1 MKLKRII
8 AALLAAAITVSS
20 IAPEA
25 FAEISGAGGTSTVN
39 VSADP
44 ASGGSDKAEESGKT
58 VLSSEPGEGESD
70 YTYNA
75 LDDGTIEITGYSGS
89 AENIVIPAQID
100 GKSVT
105 RIGNNAFEKSSA
117 KEIVIPDSVTEI
129 GSQAFSGCGKLTGV
143 SIPNSVTTIRDRAFF
158 DCNSLASIT
167 IPDSV
172 TDIELQAF
180 CNCTSLKSVTIP
192 ASVTDI
198 GDEAFGY
205 YFNDIDESE
214 IKKVDGFKI
223 NYVKN
228 TYGHYYATKNGFSD
242 EDCLFT
248 NELNDGTLEISK
260 YVGNSATYEI
270 PGEIDG
276 KKVIRIGNSAFID
289 CTELTSVTIPDGV
302 TDIRWRAFYNC
313 VSLKSVTIPKSVTH
327 IDNYAFGYYD
337 DSDSFETKKIDGFKI
352 NYVKNTYGHM
362 YALKNGFTDEA
373 CLLTHE
379 LGNGTLEI
387 TEYVGNSATY
397 VIPSEIDGKKVTQI
411 GYDAFNDCTELTS
424 ITIPDGVT
432 CIGNSSF
439 SDCTSLEMVTIPNSV
454 TQIYSRAFYN
464 CTSLKEVTIP
474 ASVTDIGDEAFGY
487 YYDRDSWKEKKVDGF
502 KINYVNNTR
511 GHWYAIKN
519 GFTDGDCFVVNELD
533 DGTVEITGYAGN
545 SATCVIP
552 DEIHGKKV
560 TRISDSAFIYRTE
573 LTSVTIPDSVK
584 YIFDRAFS
592 NCTSLETVTIPN
604 SVTDIYSSAFY
615 NCTSLKEVTIPA
627 SVTDIGDEAF
637 GYYSDIDGSEIKKV
651 DGFKINY
658 VKNTYGHYY
667 ATKNGFSD
675 EDCLLTNELDDG
687 TLEISNYA
695 GNSATYEIPGEIDGK
710 KVVRI
715 GDYAFSDCT
724 ELTSVTIPDS
734 VTDIRWRA
742 FYNCV
747 SLKSV
752 TIPKSV
758 THIDNY
764 AFGYYDDSD
773 SFETKKIDGFKI
785 NYVKNTYGHMYAL
798 KNGFTD
804 EACFLTNE
812 LDDGTLEISN
822 YAGNS
827 ATCVIPSEIDGK
839 KVTQIGYNAFNGCTE
854 LTSITIPDGVT
865 HIYPRAFYNC
875 TSLKEVAIPASA
887 TSIGN
892 EAFGYYYD
900 RDSSETKKADG
911 FKINYVNNTQG
922 HWYAIKNG
930 FTDGAC
936 FVVNELDD
944 GTVGITGYAGNSATC
959 VIPDEIHGKKVT
971 RISDSAFIYRTELT
985 SVTIPDSVKYIF
997 DRAFSNCTSLETVTI
1012 PNSVTDIYSSA
1023 FYNCTSLKEVTIP
1036 ASVTDI
1042 GDKAFGYYRYEDTWE
1057 LKKVDGFKINYVK
1070 NTYGHYYATENGFTD
1085 EACLLTN
1092 ELNDGTLKISQYVG
1106 NSATSATY
1114 VIPGEINGK
1123 KVTQIGNS
1131 AFTVCTSLTSVTI
1144 PDGVTSIDEAAFW
1157 GCTSLTSVTIP
1168 DSVTSIKSKAFF
1180 KCTSLKSVTIPASV
1194 TNIGD
1199 YALGYYEIYNTDS
1212 CEWEMY
1218 KVDGFKINY
1227 VKDTYGHM
1235 YALKNGFTDEAC
1247 LLTNEL
1253 DDGTLEITKYVGN
1266 SATYVIPGEID
1277 GKKVTKIG
1285 DSAFKGCTELTS
1297 ITIPDGVT
1305 DIGNNAFSGCTS
1317 LETVTI
1323 PASVT
1328 YVGNSAFYG
1337 CTSLKSVTIPESV
1350 TYIGGYAFAECYSLK
1365 YADIPANVSGIG
1377 ASPFYN
1383 CRSLENINTDEA
1395 NKWYTTVDGVLY
1407 DKDKTEL
1414 INYPAGKKDSSYVI
1428 PEGIRTIREKAF
1440 YGCLNLCELT
1450 IPDSVTEIESGAFEC
1465 SSLISDEYGTIKY
1478 VDGWV
1483 VGSGHTA
1490 NVVLKDGTRG
1500 IAFEAFSCDEIIE
1513 KVTMPD
1519 TVKYINA
1526 YAFENC
1532 TNLSEVLLSSSL
1544 ENIENGAFLNCMKL
1558 ADIVIPDSV
1567 ISISSDAFYNTA
1579 LLDKQ
1584 NTPVKYVGKWVIAA
1598 EDCDKIV
1605 IKDGTKC
1612 IANNAFSSC
1621 TSLTDI
1627 TIPDSVTMIG
1637 DYAFGNCNSLTEI
1650 KIPNNVKS
1658 IGRCVFWFCESLKKV
1673 TIPDSVTMIGDM
1685 AFVGCT
1691 SLTDITIPGSVTM
1704 IGDAAFNGCASLKDI
1719 TIPGSV
1725 TMIGNAAF
1733 GGCTSLTDITISD
1746 GVTSIG
1752 DSAFYNCPKLINVT
1766 IPDSVTNIGD
1776 YAFGFDENDEKIDGF
1791 KIYCYGGTA
1800 GEQYAKDNGFEY
1812 KILECKVHKFGEW
1825 TITQEASCTK
1835 DGEKVRV
1842 CSLCNKTETETIPAE
1857 GHTEVVDK
1865 AVAAT
1870 CTKTGLTEGIH
1881 CSVCNAVIKAQEVV
1895 PATGKHSFGDWKTT
1909 KAATCTATGTKTKT
1923 CSVCGKVE
1931 TQTIKALG
1939 HKYSTTWTTDK
1950 AATCGAAGSK
1960 SHHCTRCGAKKDVT
1974 AIPATGKHDFNNWK
1988 TTKAAT
1994 YTATGTKTK
2003 TCKVCKKTE
2012 TATIAKLTLAK
2023 VGGFK
2028 VKAKDSTSITL
2039 QWNKNNSASGYIIEV
2054 YNGKTWSQVTKI
2066 AKNSTLTYKVTKL
2079 SASKTYQ
2086 YRIKAYKTEGKAT
2099 AYSANSATLSVNTNP
2114 TNMSGFKAKAKSYNS
2129 ITLQWNKNTSATGY
2143 ELQKWD
2149 GKKWVSLTKINKNS
2163 TTTYTVKSLKAS
2175 TTYKYRIRAYK
2186 TIGKATQYS
2195 GYSATLSVNTNPT
2208 NMSGF
2213 KAKSKTATSI
2223 TLQWNK
2229 NTSATGYELQKWDG
2243 KKWVTLTKI
2252 NKNSTT
2258 TYTVKSLKASTTY
2271 KYRIRAYKTIGK
2283 ATQYSAYT
2291 TTLSVNTN
2299 PTNMGGFKAKSK
2311 SYNSITLQWNK
2322 NASATGYELQKWD
2335 GKKWVSLTKIAKN
2348 STTTYTVK
2356 GLKASTTYKY
2366 RIRAYKT
2373 IGKATQYSAYTATLS
2388 VNTNPSNM
2396 SGFKAKAKSYNSI
2409 TLQWNK
2415 NTSATGYE
2423 LQKWDGKK
2431 WVTLTKISKNSTT
2444 TYTVKSLKAST
2455 TYKYRIRAYKT
2466 IGKTTQYS
2474 AYTATLSVNT
2484 NPYNMSGF
2492 KAKSTA
2498 KTSVTLQ
2505 WNKNTSATGY
2515 EIQKWNGKKWVSAA
2529 KVTKNSTVTSTV
2541 KSLKKNTSYKFRVRA
2556 YKTIG
2561 KATQYSSW
2569 SGTLTV
2575 KTKK

>member
-1 MKLKRII
+1 MKVKRLT
-8 AALLAAAITVSS
+8 AAILAAAITVSS

-25 FAEISGAGGTSTVN
+25 LAEISGAGGTSTVN
-39 VSADP
+39 ESADP
-44 ASGGSDKAEESGKT
+44 ASGGSDKAEEPGKT
-58 VLSSEPGEGESD
+58 VSASEPGEGESD

-143 SIPNSVTTIRDRAFF
+143 SIPNSVTMIRDRAFF

-242 EDCLFT
+242 EDCLLT
-248 NELNDGTLEISK
+248 NELDDGTLEISN
-260 YVGNSATYEI
+260 YAGNSATYEI

-276 KKVIRIGNSAFID
+276 KKVVRIGDYAFSD
-289 CTELTSVTIPDGV
+289 CTELTSVTIPDSV

-313 VSLKSVTIPKSVTH
+313 VSLKSVTIPKSVTY
-327 IDNYAFGYYD
+327 IDSYAFGYYY
-337 DSDSFETKKIDGFKI
+337 DSDSFATKKIDGFKI

-379 LGNGTLEI
+379 LYDGTLEI

-397 VIPSEIDGKKVTQI
+397 VIPSEIDGKRVTQI

-424 ITIPDGVT
+424 ITISDGVT
-432 CIGNSSF
+432 IIGNSAF
-439 SDCTSLEMVTIPNSV
+439 SDCTSLETVTIPNSV
-454 TQIYSRAFYN
+454 TQIYTRAFYN

-519 GFTDGDCFVVNELD
+519 GFTDGTCFVVNELD
-533 DGTVEITGYAGN
+533 DGTAEITGYAGN

-560 TRISDSAFIYRTE
+560 TRIGNSAFKDRTE
-573 LTSVTIPDSVK
+573 LTSVTIPDGVT
-584 YIFDRAFS
+584 YIVDCAFFG
-592 NCTSLETVTIPN
+592 CTSLETVTIPN
-604 SVTDIYSSAFY
+604 SVINICSSAFY

-627 SVTDIGDEAF
+627 SVTYIGDEAF

-758 THIDNY
+758 TYIDSY
-764 AFGYYDDSD
+764 AFGYYYDSD
-773 SFETKKIDGFKI
+773 SFATKKIDGFKI

-804 EACFLTNE
+804 EACLLTNE
-812 LDDGTLEISN
+812 LDDGTLEITK
-822 YAGNS
+822 YVGNS

-839 KVTQIGYNAFNGCTE
+839 KVTQIGYNAFSSRTE

-865 HIYPRAFYNC
+865 IIGNSAFSDCTSLETVTIPNSVTQIYPRAFYNC
-875 TSLKEVAIPASA
+875 TSLKEVAIPASV
-887 TSIGN
+887 TVIRD

-900 RDSSETKKADG
+900 TDSSETKKADG

-936 FVVNELDD
+936 FVVNELGD
-944 GTVGITGYAGNSATC
+944 GTVEITGYAGNSATC
-959 VIPDEIHGKKVT
+959 VIPNEIDGKKVT
-971 RISDSAFIYRTELT
+971 KIGENAFRDRTELT
-985 SVTIPDSVKYIF
+985 SVTIPDGVKYIF

-1012 PNSVTDIYSSA
+1012 PNSVTDIYSGA

-1042 GDKAFGYYRYEDTWE
+1042 GNMAFGYYYDRDSSEI
-1057 LKKVDGFKINYVK
+1057 KKVDGFKINYVK

-1092 ELNDGTLKISQYVG
+1092 ELNDGTREISKYAG
-1106 NSATSATY
+1106 NGATC

-1123 KVTQIGNS
+1123 KVTKIGDN
-1131 AFTVCTSLTSVTI
+1131 AFIDCTELTSVTI
-1144 PDGVTSIDEAAFW
+1144 PDGVTSIDETAFL

-1180 KCTSLKSVTIPASV
+1180 NCTSLKSVTIPASV
-1194 TNIGD
+1194 TNINIGD

-1227 VKDTYGHM
+1227 VKNTYGHM

-1253 DDGTLEITKYVGN
+1253 DDGTLEITKYAGN
-1266 SATYVIPGEID
+1266 SATCVIPSEID
-1277 GKKVTKIG
+1277 GKKVTEIG

-1305 DIGNNAFSGCTS
+1305 GIGNKAFSDCTS

-1328 YVGNSAFYG
+1328 YVRDSAFYG

-1377 ASPFYN
+1377 LSPFCN
-1383 CRSLENINTDEA
+1383 CRSLENINIDEA

-1544 ENIENGAFLNCMKL
+1544 ENIESGVFFNCMKL

-1567 ISISSDAFYNTA
+1567 ISITSDAFYNTA

-1584 NTPVKYVGKWVIAA
+1584 NTPVKYAGKWVIAA
-1598 EDCDKIV
+1598 EDRDKIV
-1605 IKDGTKC
+1605 IKDGTKG
-1612 IANNAFSSC
+1612 IANNAFSGCTSLTDITIPDSVTKIGDYAFSNCNSLTEIKIPNKVKSIGGRVFWFCESLKNVTIPDSVTMIGDMAFVGCKSLTDITIPGSVTMIGDMAFSGCKSLTDITIPDSVTMIGDAAFANCTSLTDITIPGSVTMIGDHVFAGCTSLTDITIPGSVTMIGNAAFSSC

-1627 TIPDSVTMIG
+1627 TIPDSVT
-1637 DYAFGNCNSLTEI
+1637 
-1650 KIPNNVKS
+1650 S
-1658 IGRCVFWFCESLKKV
+1658 IG
-1673 TIPDSVTMIGDM
+1673 G
-1685 AFVGCT
+1685 
-1691 SLTDITIPGSVTM
+1691 
-1704 IGDAAFNGCASLKDI
+1704 
-1719 TIPGSV
+1719 
-1725 TMIGNAAF
+1725 
-1733 GGCTSLTDITISD
+1733 
-1746 GVTSIG
+1746 
-1752 DSAFYNCPKLINVT
+1752 SAFYNCPKLLDVT

-1825 TITQEASCTK
+1825 TITEEASCTK

-1842 CSLCNKTETETIPAE
+1842 CSLCNKTETETIPAA
-1857 GHTEVVDK
+1857 GHTEVIDK

-1881 CSVCNAVIKAQEVV
+1881 CSVCNAVIKAQETV
-1895 PATGKHSFGDWKTT
+1895 PAKGHKYVDTVVKPTY
-1909 KAATCTATGTKTKT
+1909 TAKGYTLHK
-1923 CSVCGKVE
+1923 CSVCGE
-1931 TQTIKALG
+1931 S
-1939 HKYSTTWTTDK
+1939 Y
-1950 AATCGAAGSK
+1950 
-1960 SHHCTRCGAKKDVT
+1960 KD
-1974 AIPATGKHDFNNWK
+1974 
-1988 TTKAAT
+1988 T
-1994 YTATGTKTK
+1994 YT
-2003 TCKVCKKTE
+2003 
-2012 TATIAKLTLAK
+2012 AKLTLAK
-2023 VGGFK
+2023 VTGVKLGGR
-2028 VKAKDSTSITL
+2028 AADAL
-2039 QWNKNNSASGYIIEV
+2039 
-2054 YNGKTWSQVTKI
+2054 
-2066 AKNSTLTYKVTKL
+2066 
-2079 SASKTYQ
+2079 
-2086 YRIKAYKTEGKAT
+2086 RINWT
-2099 AYSANSATLSVNTNP
+2099 
-2114 TNMSGFKAKAKSYNS
+2114 
-2129 ITLQWNKNTSATGY
+2129 KNTSADGY
-2143 ELQKWD
+2143 IVEMYQ
-2149 GKKWVSLTKINKNS
+2149 GNKWVRVGKITNNS
-2163 TTTYTVKSLKAS
+2163 TTTFRKAGLSAS
-2175 TTYKYRIRAYK
+2175 TVYKFRVKAYK
-2186 TIGKATQYS
+2186 MSGKTAVY
-2195 GYSATLSVNTNPT
+2195 GAYSATVAARTNPSVMT
-2208 NMSGF
+2208 G
-2213 KAKSKTATSI
+2213 AKLGGRAADA
-2223 TLQWNK
+2223 LR
-2229 NTSATGYELQKWDG
+2229 
-2243 KKWVTLTKI
+2243 I
-2252 NKNSTT
+2252 NWS
-2258 TYTVKSLKASTTY
+2258 
-2271 KYRIRAYKTIGK
+2271 
-2283 ATQYSAYT
+2283 
-2291 TTLSVNTN
+2291 
-2299 PTNMGGFKAKSK
+2299 
-2311 SYNSITLQWNK
+2311 K
-2322 NASATGYELQKWD
+2322 NASADGYIVEMYQ
-2335 GKKWVSLTKIAKN
+2335 GNKWVRVAKITSNA
-2348 STTTYTVK
+2348 TTTYRAS
-2356 GLKASTTYKY
+2356 GLSAST
-2366 RIRAYKT
+2366 
-2373 IGKATQYSAYTATLS
+2373 
-2388 VNTNPSNM
+2388 V
-2396 SGFKAKAKSYNSI
+2396 
-2409 TLQWNK
+2409 
-2415 NTSATGYE
+2415 
-2423 LQKWDGKK
+2423 
-2431 WVTLTKISKNSTT
+2431 
-2444 TYTVKSLKAST
+2444 
-2455 TYKYRIRAYKT
+2455 
-2466 IGKTTQYS
+2466 
-2474 AYTATLSVNT
+2474 
-2484 NPYNMSGF
+2484 
-2492 KAKSTA
+2492 
-2498 KTSVTLQ
+2498 
-2505 WNKNTSATGY
+2505 
-2515 EIQKWNGKKWVSAA
+2515 
-2529 KVTKNSTVTSTV
+2529 
-2541 KSLKKNTSYKFRVRA
+2541 YKFRVRA
-2556 YKTIG
+2556 YKMSGSTALYGNYSATVAARTNPSVIKGAKLGGRAADALRINWSKNASADGYIVEMYQGNKWVRVAKITSNNTMTFKKSGLKASTVYKFRVRAYKMSGKTALYGNYSATVTARTNPSVMTGVKIAG
-2561 KATQYSSW
+2561 KAKDALRVNWTKNASAQGYIVEMYKGGKWVRVAKITNSNTTTFMKAGLAKNTAYKFRVCAYYM
-2569 SGTLTV
+2569 SG
-2575 KTKK
+2575 KTALYGNYGSVSGKTAAK

>member
-1 MKLKRII
+1 MKVKRLT

-25 FAEISGAGGTSTVN
+25 FAEIGGAGGTSTVN
-39 VSADP
+39 ESTVDTSTDP
-44 ASGGSDKAEESGKT
+44 ASVGSDKTEEPGKT
-58 VLSSEPGEGESD
+58 VSSSEPGEGESD

-242 EDCLFT
+242 EDCL
-248 NELNDGTLEISK
+248 
-260 YVGNSATYEI
+260 
-270 PGEIDG
+270 
-276 KKVIRIGNSAFID
+276 
-289 CTELTSVTIPDGV
+289 
-302 TDIRWRAFYNC
+302 
-313 VSLKSVTIPKSVTH
+313 
-327 IDNYAFGYYD
+327 
-337 DSDSFETKKIDGFKI
+337 
-352 NYVKNTYGHM
+352 
-362 YALKNGFTDEA
+362 
-373 CLLTHE
+373 
-379 LGNGTLEI
+379 
-387 TEYVGNSATY
+387 
-397 VIPSEIDGKKVTQI
+397 
-411 GYDAFNDCTELTS
+411 
-424 ITIPDGVT
+424 
-432 CIGNSSF
+432 
-439 SDCTSLEMVTIPNSV
+439 
-454 TQIYSRAFYN
+454 
-464 CTSLKEVTIP
+464 
-474 ASVTDIGDEAFGY
+474 
-487 YYDRDSWKEKKVDGF
+487 
-502 KINYVNNTR
+502 
-511 GHWYAIKN
+511 
-519 GFTDGDCFVVNELD
+519 
-533 DGTVEITGYAGN
+533 
-545 SATCVIP
+545 
-552 DEIHGKKV
+552 
-560 TRISDSAFIYRTE
+560 
-573 LTSVTIPDSVK
+573 
-584 YIFDRAFS
+584 
-592 NCTSLETVTIPN
+592 
-604 SVTDIYSSAFY
+604 
-615 NCTSLKEVTIPA
+615 
-627 SVTDIGDEAF
+627 
-637 GYYSDIDGSEIKKV
+637 
-651 DGFKINY
+651 
-658 VKNTYGHYY
+658 
-667 ATKNGFSD
+667 
-675 EDCLLTNELDDG
+675 LTNELDDG

-715 GDYAFSDCT
+715 GDSAFIDCT

-758 THIDNY
+758 IDIDNY
-764 AFGYYDDSD
+764 AFGYYYDSD
-773 SFETKKIDGFKI
+773 SFGTKKIDGFKI

-812 LDDGTLEISN
+812 LDDGTLEITK
-822 YAGNS
+822 YVGNS

-839 KVTQIGYNAFNGCTE
+839 KVTQIGYNAFSSRTE

-865 HIYPRAFYNC
+865 IIGNSAFSYCTSLETVTIPNSVTQIYPRAFYDC
-875 TSLKEVAIPASA
+875 TLLKEVTIPASV

-911 FKINYVNNTQG
+911 FKINYVNNTRG

-930 FTDGAC
+930 FTDGTC

-944 GTVGITGYAGNSATC
+944 GTAEITGYAGNSATC

-971 RISDSAFIYRTELT
+971 RIGDSAFIDRTELT
-985 SVTIPDSVKYIF
+985 SVTIPDGVTYIV
-997 DRAFSNCTSLETVTI
+997 DCAFFGCTLLETVTI
-1012 PNSVTDIYSSA
+1012 PNSVTDICWRA
-1023 FYNCTSLKEVTIP
+1023 FYDCVSLKEVTIP
-1036 ASVTDI
+1036 ASVTYI
-1042 GDKAFGYYRYEDTWE
+1042 GDEAFGYYSDIDGSEI
-1057 LKKVDGFKINYVK
+1057 KKVDGFKINYVK
-1070 NTYGHYYATENGFTD
+1070 NTYGHYYATENGFSD

-1092 ELNDGTLKISQYVG
+1092 ELNDGTLEISKYVG

-1123 KVTQIGNS
+1123 KVTQIGDS

-1180 KCTSLKSVTIPASV
+1180 NCTSLKSVTIPASV
-1194 TNIGD
+1194 TNINIGD

-1227 VKDTYGHM
+1227 VKNTYGHM

-1247 LLTNEL
+1247 LLANEL
-1253 DDGTLEITKYVGN
+1253 DDGTLEITKYAGN
-1266 SATYVIPGEID
+1266 SATYVIPGEIN
-1277 GKKVTKIG
+1277 GKKVTEIG
-1285 DSAFKGCTELTS
+1285 DSTFKGCTELTS
-1297 ITIPDGVT
+1297 ITIPDGVIG
-1305 DIGNNAFSGCTS
+1305 IGNNAFSGCTS

-1328 YVGNSAFYG
+1328 YVRDSAFYG

-1377 ASPFYN
+1377 LSPFCN

-1544 ENIENGAFLNCMKL
+1544 ENIESGVFFNCMKL

-1567 ISISSDAFYNTA
+1567 ISITSDAFLNTA

-1584 NTPVKYVGKWVIAA
+1584 NTPVKYAGKWVIAA
-1598 EDCDKIV
+1598 EDRDKIV
-1605 IKDGTKC
+1605 IKDGTKG
-1612 IANNAFSSC
+1612 IANNAFSGC

-1627 TIPDSVTMIG
+1627 TIPDSVTKIG
-1637 DYAFGNCNSLTEI
+1637 DYAFSNCNSLTEI
-1650 KIPNNVKS
+1650 KIPNKVKS
-1658 IGRCVFWFCESLKKV
+1658 IGGRVFWFCGSLKNV

-1685 AFVGCT
+1685 AFVGCK

-1704 IGDAAFNGCASLKDI
+1704 IGDMAFSGCKSLTDITIPDSVTMIGDAAFARCIGLADITISDGVTMIGDNAFAGCTSLTDI

-1733 GGCTSLTDITISD
+1733 GSCTSLTDITIPDS
-1746 GVTSIG
+1746 VTSIG

-1766 IPDSVTNIGD
+1766 IPDSVTNID
-1776 YAFGFDENDEKIDGF
+1776 DWAFGFDENDEKIDGF

-1825 TITQEASCTK
+1825 TITEEASCTK

-1842 CSLCNKTETETIPAE
+1842 CSLCNKTETETIPAT
-1857 GHTEVVDK
+1857 GHTEVIDK

-1870 CTKTGLTEGIH
+1870 CTKTGLTEGKH
-1881 CSVCNAVIKAQEVV
+1881 CSVCNAVIKAQETV
-1895 PATGKHSFGDWKTT
+1895 PAKGHKYVDTVVKPTY
-1909 KAATCTATGTKTKT
+1909 TANGYTLHK
-1923 CSVCGKVE
+1923 CSVCG
-1931 TQTIKALG
+1931 TS
-1939 HKYSTTWTTDK
+1939 Y
-1950 AATCGAAGSK
+1950 
-1960 SHHCTRCGAKKDVT
+1960 KD
-1974 AIPATGKHDFNNWK
+1974 
-1988 TTKAAT
+1988 T
-1994 YTATGTKTK
+1994 YT
-2003 TCKVCKKTE
+2003 
-2012 TATIAKLTLAK
+2012 AKLTLAK
-2023 VGGFK
+2023 VTGVKLGGRAADALRINWSK
-2028 VKAKDSTSITL
+2028 NASTD
-2039 QWNKNNSASGYIIEV
+2039 GYIVEMYQGNKWVRVAKITS
-2054 YNGKTWSQVTKI
+2054 NGTTTFRK
-2066 AKNSTLTYKVTKL
+2066 AGL
-2079 SASKTYQ
+2079 SAS
-2086 YRIKAYKTEGKAT
+2086 
-2099 AYSANSATLSVNTNP
+2099 
-2114 TNMSGFKAKAKSYNS
+2114 
-2129 ITLQWNKNTSATGY
+2129 
-2143 ELQKWD
+2143 
-2149 GKKWVSLTKINKNS
+2149 
-2163 TTTYTVKSLKAS
+2163 TV
-2175 TTYKYRIRAYK
+2175 
-2186 TIGKATQYS
+2186 
-2195 GYSATLSVNTNPT
+2195 
-2208 NMSGF
+2208 
-2213 KAKSKTATSI
+2213 
-2223 TLQWNK
+2223 
-2229 NTSATGYELQKWDG
+2229 
-2243 KKWVTLTKI
+2243 
-2252 NKNSTT
+2252 
-2258 TYTVKSLKASTTY
+2258 
-2271 KYRIRAYKTIGK
+2271 
-2283 ATQYSAYT
+2283 
-2291 TTLSVNTN
+2291 
-2299 PTNMGGFKAKSK
+2299 
-2311 SYNSITLQWNK
+2311 
-2322 NASATGYELQKWD
+2322 
-2335 GKKWVSLTKIAKN
+2335 
-2348 STTTYTVK
+2348 
-2356 GLKASTTYKY
+2356 
-2366 RIRAYKT
+2366 
-2373 IGKATQYSAYTATLS
+2373 
-2388 VNTNPSNM
+2388 
-2396 SGFKAKAKSYNSI
+2396 
-2409 TLQWNK
+2409 
-2415 NTSATGYE
+2415 
-2423 LQKWDGKK
+2423 
-2431 WVTLTKISKNSTT
+2431 
-2444 TYTVKSLKAST
+2444 
-2455 TYKYRIRAYKT
+2455 
-2466 IGKTTQYS
+2466 
-2474 AYTATLSVNT
+2474 
-2484 NPYNMSGF
+2484 
-2492 KAKSTA
+2492 
-2498 KTSVTLQ
+2498 
-2505 WNKNTSATGY
+2505 
-2515 EIQKWNGKKWVSAA
+2515 
-2529 KVTKNSTVTSTV
+2529 
-2541 KSLKKNTSYKFRVRA
+2541 YKFRVRA
-2556 YKTIG
+2556 YKMEGKTAVYSAYSTELAARTNPSVMTGAKLTGRAADALRINWSKNASADGYIVEMYQGNKWVRVAKITSNNTTTFKKSGLKASSVYKFRVRAYKMSGKTALYGNYSATVAARTNPSVMTGAKLGGRAADALRVNWSKNASADGYIVEMYQGNKWVRVAKITSNATTTYRASGLKASTVYKFRVRAYKMSGKTALYGNYSATVTARTNPSIVKGVKIGG
-2561 KATQYSSW
+2561 KAKDALRVNWTKNASAQGYIVEMYQGGKW
-2569 SGTLTV
+2569 VRVAKITNGNTTTFRKAGLAKNTAYKFRVKAYYMSG
-2575 KTKK
+2575 KTALYGNYGSVSGKTAAK